1 MWSERRS
8 FQDATRNKAPFDSFW
23 CCHLWKRRA
32 CTVISLSLLPWPE
45 TETEMETERS
55 VRGKGEI
62 GQTWGGVKGAAGSR
76 GGRAFSYGT
85 RDWFCQGESSG
96 HASLPCNGLTIQ
108 SITCAE
114 GNARAHTHTHTLIR
128 RKGIE
133 FACDT
138 SGFLSL
144 SDSMSPKKLVF
155 QQSLYQEI
163 TKNKSQ
169 IVSPLAP

>member
-1 MWSERRS
+1 MRRS
-8 FQDATRNKAPFDSFW
+8 EGSGWESGGEGRFLTVHEIDFVKVRAPGMQVS
-23 CCHLWKRRA
+23 RA
-32 CTVISLSLLPWPE
+32 MGLQYNQSRALK
-45 TETEMETERS
+45 EMH
-55 VRGKGEI
+55 V
-62 GQTWGGVKGAAGSR
+62 
-76 GGRAFSYGT
+76 
-85 RDWFCQGESSG
+85 
-96 HASLPCNGLTIQ
+96 
-108 SITCAE
+108 
-114 GNARAHTHTHTLIR
+114 HTHTHTLIR